1 MLETGLQTAP
11 QQLEKKKNRDTEH
24 NLLLKKLFI

>member
-1 MLETGLQTAP
+1 MPETGLQTAP
-11 QQLEKKKNRDTEH
+11 QQLEKKNRDTEH